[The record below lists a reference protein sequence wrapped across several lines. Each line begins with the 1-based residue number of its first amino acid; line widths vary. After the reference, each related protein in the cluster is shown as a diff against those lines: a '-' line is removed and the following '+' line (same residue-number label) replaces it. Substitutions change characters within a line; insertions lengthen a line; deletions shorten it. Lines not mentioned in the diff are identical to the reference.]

1 MFAYARTRVAATPLP
16 LNCQQLV
23 ARRQQTRLVPAAVT
37 CAPMRF
43 PQVELSAAPLLREC
57 GEKNHAS
64 SLTYLL
70 TPSEGC
76 DGVNHQT
83 LPSTEQTFRAA
94 RRPSLYRHGH
104 ARFKRTGSGHG
115 ELQRPIRAGCTRCTS
130 RPILVWWY
138 GVVSCIIMPRLP
150 RCIYAEATHSSYV
163 LRTKLHDRDRGH
175 EGLSI
180 YQRNAAWTL
189 AKVLR

>member
-1 MFAYARTRVAATPLP
+1 MAIVRRLYRGGKRVACVRVRANT
-16 LNCQQLV
+16 
-23 ARRQQTRLVPAAVT
+23 RRSHPIA
-37 CAPMRF
+37 
-43 PQVELSAAPLLREC
+43 VELPTVSCPPATNQVGARCCHMCSYAVSASRTKR
-57 GEKNHAS
+57 G
-64 SLTYLL
+64 
-70 TPSEGC
+70 PSPS
-76 DGVNHQT
+76 GVWRKKSCIF
-83 LPSTEQTFRAA
+83 STEQTFRAA